1 MNDVIKQAAGVDVS
15 KQWLDVAATVD
26 GVTERWE
33 NNSRGIAGLCEWLI
47 QRSPDRVVLEATG
60 GWETATVAA
69 LAQAGL
75 PVVVVNPRQVR
86 AFARACGR
94 LAKTDR
100 MDAQVLCAFALAIQ
114 PPLRLLRDDQAQALA
129 ALVNRRDQLV
139 QMRIAEKNRLALT
152 ASAAVKKNLKA
163 HIKWLDRNLADTD
176 RATGQLIKASPLWC
190 ATEELL
196 LQVPS
201 VGCVTAHVLISRL
214 PELGQLNRKQISA
227 LSGLAPFNRDSGAQH
242 GKRMIWGGRSEVRR
256 ALYMATLSA
265 IRCNPAIRQFYRRL
279 KERGKPSKVA
289 LTACMRK
296 LLIILNAVVRDQSH
310 WQPMR
315 S

>member
-1 MNDVIKQAAGVDVS
+1 MSNVIKHAVGVDVS
-15 KQWLDVAATVD
+15 KQWLDVAAAVD
-26 GVTERWE
+26 GATERWE
-33 NNSRGIAGLCEWLI
+33 NDSRGIGGLVEWLI
-47 QRSPDRVVLEATG
+47 KLSADRVVLEATG
-60 GWETATVAA
+60 GWETAAVAA

-86 AFARACGR
+86 AFARASGR

-100 MDAQVLCAFALAIQ
+100 IDARILCAFALAIQ
-114 PPLRLLRDDQAQALA
+114 PPLRPLRDDQAQALA
-129 ALVNRRDQLV
+129 ALVNRRDQLM
-139 QMRIAEKNRLALT
+139 QMRVAEKNRLALN
-152 ASAAVKKNLKA
+152 ASAAVRKNLQA
-163 HIKWLDRNLADTD
+163 HIKWLDKNLADTD

-196 LQVPS
+196 LNVPS

-227 LSGLAPFNRDSGAQH
+227 LAGLAPFNRDSGAQR
-242 GKRMIWGGRSEVRR
+242 GQRVIWGGRAEVRR

-265 IRCNPAIRQFYRRL
+265 IRCNPAVRQFYRRL

-296 LLIILNAVVRDQSH
+296 LLTILNAVVRDQAH
-310 WQPMR
+310 WQPMQ